1 MVIELQT
8 TPKLNGRKVYSDE
21 LSNGYASQYYRD
33 QLAIMKENLLNPAE
47 VTFKVQ
53 ENGSRRKRL
62 TTISSEI
69 SVESSNSGST
79 KDKKKIP
86 VSKNFFDKYF
96 QCGGSNNL

>member
-8 TPKLNGRKVYSDE
+8 TPKSNGRKIYPDE

-53 ENGSRRKRL
+53 ENGSRRNRL

-69 SVESSNSGST
+69 SVESSTSGST
-79 KDKKKIP
+79 LKDKKKIP
-86 VSKNFFDKYF
+86 VRKF
-96 QCGGSNNL
+96 L